1 MRKLVSRVV
10 AAIGLCRA
18 PSKRVIVYVDGDSV
32 SAHHVGIVLDYLR
45 GRKAISQVRVFGNIN
60 NRNVA
65 SWSSLAKRQGLVL
78 RHMPRL
84 VDGKNGAD
92 IALATDAVEL
102 HLTRPASAY
111 ALIASDADFT
121 PLVMRLKQDG
131 AEVLGFGHRSAPH
144 TLRRVCTSFYQI
156 IDLEKVD
163 GEDGGKEDWLAS

>member
-18 PSKRVIVYVDGDSV
+18 PSNKAIVYVDGDSV
-32 SAHHVGIVLDYLR
+32 SAHHVEIVLDYLR
-45 GRKAISQVRVFGNIN
+45 ERKAISQVRVFGNIN
-60 NRNVA
+60 NRNVK
-65 SWSSLAKRQGLVL
+65 SWSGLTKRHGVII

-84 VDGKNGAD
+84 AEGKNGAD

-102 HLTRPASAY
+102 HLTRPAPAY

-121 PLVMRLKQDG
+121 PLVIRLKQDG

-144 TLRRVCTSFYQI
+144 TLRSVCTSFYQI
-156 IDLEKVD
+156 SDLESANAK
-163 GEDGGKEDWLAS
+163 GSN